1 MHVMMQMTAMLR
13 LKLMKKK
20 PFMIH
25 HWSVRMNC
33 LNKTLSMMK
42 SLVMM
47 FMSLMMMSPMMMT
60 ITMMSLVMMSVVKTF
75 VITHYILP

>member
-42 SLVMM
+42 SLISDDVYESNDDESNDEE
-47 FMSLMMMSPMMMT
+47 FSDDES
-60 ITMMSLVMMSVVKTF
+60 
-75 VITHYILP
+75 